1 MFIQAGIETFTA
13 EPRGD
18 GSSGTVVVGRDR
30 NPLTG
35 RVFTA
40 IGQASK
46 EITPC
51 VSAALKG
58 KTVSGAP
65 AVMAGEALVGARSG
79 EVCTEVRKA
88 EDVD

>member
-1 MFIQAGIETFTA
+1 MFIQAGMETFTA

-18 GSSGTVVVGRDR
+18 GSSGTAEDGRDR
-30 NPLTG
+30 KPLTDP
-35 RVFTA
+35 VFPAT
-40 IGQASK
+40 GKASR

-51 VSAALKG
+51 APVVSKG
-58 KTVSGAP
+58 KAVSGAP
-65 AVMAGEALVGARSG
+65 AVMAGEVLEGARSG